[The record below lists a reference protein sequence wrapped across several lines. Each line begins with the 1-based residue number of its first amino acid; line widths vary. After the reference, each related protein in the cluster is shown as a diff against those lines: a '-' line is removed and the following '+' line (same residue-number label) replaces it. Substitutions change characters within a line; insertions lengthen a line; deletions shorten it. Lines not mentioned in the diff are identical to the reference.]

1 MSLKQKVLTGSK
13 WIAFSNIFT
22 QILGVVSLVVFARLL
37 SPDDFG
43 IFAILMIFVGFL
55 RIFSDMG
62 TGAALIHIKDPSD
75 KLLSSVFYLNLFIGL
90 VLSAS
95 LIFLSG
101 SIALFF
107 ETPKIKMLLEVISIT
122 FIIASFG
129 IVQKALYE
137 KHLNFRTVTIIE
149 SFSTFA
155 SLAIGISAAFYGLGV
170 FSLVLQTLSASII
183 RVILLWIYSDW
194 KPMFY
199 FALDDIKHIW
209 EFTKNLSLFNFVN
222 YFARNTDNFLIGKF
236 LGSPALGVYS
246 VAYKIM
252 LYPLANVSRTLI
264 RILFPAFSKIQDDNE
279 KFQKVY
285 LRVIFFIA
293 LITFPLMMGLMA
305 TADTLVSVL
314 FGDKWGNLYILLIIL
329 SPIGMIQS
337 IVTTTGSIYMAK
349 GNTKTL
355 MRIGLV
361 SSIVTVLFF
370 IAGLPFGVE
379 GVAFFYLVSNLIML
393 YPVLKISWGQIDL
406 SVKRGISE
414 VFPILIISIT
424 MAISVVLVGK
434 VIDTFFSYDI
444 LKLIMMILSG
454 VIIYY
459 LLITVKYGSIKA
471 LLGELKK

>member
-1 MSLKQKVLTGSK
+1 MSLKQKVITGSK
-13 WIAFSNIFT
+13 WIAFANIFT

-90 VLSAS
+90 VLSVS
-95 LIFLSG
+95 MILMSG
-101 SIALFF
+101 PIALFF

-137 KHLNFRTVTIIE
+137 KHLNFKTVTIIE
-149 SFSTFA
+149 SFSTFV
-155 SLAIGISAAFYGLGV
+155 SLVIGISAAFYGLGV

-183 RVILLWIYSDW
+183 LVILLWIYSDW

-199 FALDDIKHIW
+199 FSLDEIKYIW
-209 EFTKNLSLFNFVN
+209 EFTKNLSLFNFIN
-222 YFARNTDNFLIGKF
+222 YFARNADNFLIGKF

-264 RILFPAFSKIQDDNE
+264 RILFPAFAKIQDDNE
-279 KFQKVY
+279 KFQKIY
-285 LRVIFFIA
+285 LRIIFFIA
-293 LITFPLMMGLMA
+293 LITFPLMLGLMA
-305 TADTLVSVL
+305 TADILVSVL
-314 FGDKWGNLYILLIIL
+314 FGDKWENLYILLIIL

-361 SSIVTVLFF
+361 SSTVTVLFF

-379 GVAFFYLVSNLIML
+379 GVAFFYLVANLIML
-393 YPVLKISWGQIDL
+393 YPVLKISWSQIDL
-406 SVKRGISE
+406 TVKRGISE
-414 VFPILIISIT
+414 VFPILIISIV
-424 MAISVVLVGK
+424 MAIGVVLVEK

-444 LKLIMMILSG
+444 LKLIIMILSG
-454 VIIYY
+454 ILIYY
-459 LLITVKYGSIKA
+459 LLIVWKYGNVKI
-471 LLGELKK
+471 LLSELKK